1 MKKQQ
6 LFVSIPLVAAIS
18 LLALFAVL
26 KVEAIQDFFGFGLDA
41 DLPDILQK
49 TKSKIDKKEYM
60 RLRDEQIEMYRGM
73 HEGDPVKNIKK
84 RNDAVEQMEKQEEQ
98 LRLSSDS
105 YLTETLLAAWTP
117 IGPNPIPNGG
127 TNSPPVTGASGR
139 TTAIAVHPTNP
150 NIVYVGTAQG
160 GLYRSLD
167 GGTNWTPLMDNA
179 LSLVIGS
186 IAIAPSQPETI
197 YVGTG
202 EGYCARCF
210 MGVGIYRIDNAG
222 TSPTLTG
229 PLNKNAANV
238 DVFTGRSIPE
248 IVVHPTN
255 PAIIFAVTGHAAA
268 GMYGSN
274 PPTAPTP
281 ERGIFRS
288 FNATGA
294 NPTFEK
300 LFVNGLGT
308 QDRGFVDLIM
318 DPGDPNLIL
327 ATLADPFSSIDSG
340 VYRSTNALA
349 AVPTFT
355 KTFTS
360 VAPDTDAR
368 TEMAYHKDNI
378 TGTFTVYLASGHNGG
393 TVHKSNNG
401 GASFTQIIDNDFCTP
416 QCFYDI
422 AVAVDPTNPNR
433 VYLGGSPN
441 LVFGISN
448 NGGASF
454 TPSQAGLHVDSQA
467 IAVSRSSP
475 NVIYFGSDGGIY
487 KSTDSGA
494 NWTTLNNSQ
503 FYATQ
508 FMGLDT
514 HPTDPN
520 FTIGGTQ
527 DNGTIWYKPDGT
539 WFRIDWGDGGFAV
552 IDQSATNTT
561 ATNMYHTY
569 SNATNFAIYAYHG
582 SPGTATQNTWYL
594 RGCDGNANTADD
606 NGIICPAKILFYAP
620 LERGPS
626 VPGSIGNTIYYGTD
640 RLYRSTDTGA
650 TNAQVSQ
657 QFSEPIS
664 AIGISPQNDNVRIV
678 GLKDGGLFG
687 TATGNTFVLNNFDF
701 GNNIP
706 NNYIS
711 RVIIDPTNSS
721 TAYVTLNAFNIP
733 QIYKSTNLTDPFPG
747 WTPISGASTGL
758 PLIPVNAFAVEN
770 NILYAGT
777 DIGVYFSNNGG
788 ANWYPF
794 GTGLPRV
801 AIFDMAFAG
810 TGANR
815 LLRIATHGK
824 GMYQIPAAAPQAI
837 LSISGTVS
845 YALNTVKKIS
855 NATLSAS
862 GMSSANALTSS
873 TGTYSLNNLFTDG
886 QYTVTPSKTGGAN
899 NITAFDATL
908 VLRCVAAGNNCTL
921 TVNQRTAADADG
933 INGVSAF
940 DATLILRYVAA
951 NGQNAETGQTGN
963 WKFDPP
969 SRNHNLSNSSVPN
982 QNFTGILIGE
992 IDGDWAP

>member
-1 MKKQQ
+1 MKKHK
-6 LFVSIPLVAAIS
+6 LFIFIPLAAALS
-18 LLALFAVL
+18 LMALFAVL
-26 KVEAIQDFFGFGLDA
+26 KVEAIQDLFGFGSDA
-41 DLPDILQK
+41 DLPGILQK
-49 TKSKIDKKEYM
+49 AKSRIDKKEYM

-73 HEGDPVKNIKK
+73 HEGDPIKNIKK

-105 YLTETLLAAWTP
+105 YLTEALLAAWTP
-117 IGPNPIPNGG
+117 IGPNPIPNGP
-127 TNSPPVTGASGR
+127 TAAPPVTAASGR
-139 TTAIAVHPTNP
+139 ITAIAVHPTNP

-186 IAIAPSQPETI
+186 IAIASSQPDTI

-210 MGVGIYRIDNAG
+210 MGVGIYRIDNAS
-222 TSPTLTG
+222 TSATLTG

-268 GMYGSN
+268 GLYGSN

-288 FNATGA
+288 FNATSA

-318 DPGDPNLIL
+318 DPGNPNLIL
-327 ATLADPFSSIDSG
+327 ATLADPFSSVDSG

-349 AVPTFT
+349 TVPTFT
-355 KTFTS
+355 KTFTA

-368 TEMAYHKDNI
+368 TEMAYHKDSN

-393 TVHKSNNG
+393 TVHKSTDG
-401 GASFTQIIDNDFCTP
+401 GASFAQTIDNDFCTP

-422 AVAVDPTNPNR
+422 AVGVDPTNPNR

-441 LVFGISN
+441 LVFGFSN
-448 NGGASF
+448 DGGASF
-454 TPSQAGLHVDSQA
+454 TQSRGGLHVDSHA
-467 IAVSRSSP
+467 ITVSPSSP

-539 WFRIDWGDGGFAV
+539 WYRIDSGDGGFSV
-552 IDQSATNTT
+552 IDQSAANTT
-561 ATNMYHTY
+561 TTNMYHTY
-569 SNATNFAIYAYHG
+569 HNTTTFAGYGWHN
-582 SPGTATQNTWYL
+582 SPGTAGQTSWTF
-594 RGCDGNANTADD
+594 RGCFHGTVRGGVA
-606 NGIICPAKILFYAP
+606 CPAKVLFYAP

-626 VPGSIGNTIYYGTD
+626 VPGSNGNTIYFGTD
-640 RLYRSTDTGA
+640 QLYRSIDTGA
-650 TNAQVSQ
+650 THTQVSQ
-657 QFSEPIS
+657 QFGEPIS
-664 AIGISPQNDNVRIV
+664 AIGISPQNDNIRIV

-687 TATGNTFVLNNFDF
+687 TTTGGAVLTNFDLS
-701 GNNIP
+701 NNIP

-711 RVIIDPTNSS
+711 RVIIDPTNSN
-721 TAYVTLNAFNIP
+721 TAYVTLNVFNIE
-733 QIYKSTNLTDPFPG
+733 QIYKTENLQDG
-747 WTPISGASTGL
+747 LGANWTPISGASTGL
-758 PLIPVNAFAVEN
+758 PLVPVNAFAVEN
-770 NILYAGT
+770 NVFYAGT
-777 DIGVYFSNNGG
+777 DIGVYFTNDGG

-794 GTGLPRV
+794 GTGLPRI

-815 LLRIATHGK
+815 VLRIATHGK
-824 GMYQIPAAAPQAI
+824 GMYQIPAVAPQAI
-837 LSISGTVS
+837 LSVSGTVS

-855 NATLSAS
+855 NATLTAA
-862 GMSSANALTSS
+862 GMSSANALTTS

-921 TVNQRTAADADG
+921 TVNQKTAADTDG
-933 INGVSAF
+933 QNGVTAF

-951 NGQNAETGQTGN
+951 NGQNANTGQTGN
-963 WKFDPP
+963 WKFDPA
-969 SRNHNLSNSSVPN
+969 SRIHNLSNSSVPN
-982 QNFTGILIGE
+982 QNYTGILIGE
-992 IDGDWAP
+992 IDGDWSP